1 MPLCGITETSS
12 DAESVEVVQCGKE
25 MKKGV
30 LAGSVHSLA
39 WKEEEKGPGA
49 IDMIAGIG
57 RLSAA
62 KFKLTHLTMDSY
74 FCKSC
79 KKLIIDTDIH

>member
-1 MPLCGITETSS
+1 MICPY
-12 DAESVEVVQCGKE
+12 CGKE

-30 LAGSVHSLA
+30 LSGSVHSLA
-39 WKEEEKGPGA
+39 WKEGDKGPGA
-49 IDMIAGIG
+49 IEMIAGIG

>member
-1 MPLCGITETSS
+1 MICPYCGN
-12 DAESVEVVQCGKE
+12 E

-30 LAGSVHSLA
+30 LAGSVRSLA
-39 WKEEEKGPGA
+39 WKEGDKGPGA

-79 KKLIIDTDIH
+79 KNIYANSFS